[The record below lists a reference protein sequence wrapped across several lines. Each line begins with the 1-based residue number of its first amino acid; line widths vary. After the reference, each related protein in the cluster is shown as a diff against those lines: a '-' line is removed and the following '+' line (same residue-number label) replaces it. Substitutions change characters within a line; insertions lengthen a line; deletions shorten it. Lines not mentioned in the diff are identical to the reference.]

1 MHNVFIKLN
10 AYLPSATESEKNI
23 INYIINEYDNVIN
36 EDIRTLSEKT
46 LSSPSTII
54 RLCKKLGFT
63 GFKELKKHLI
73 YDLAVQK
80 SNKKE
85 LSKSLAY
92 NDDID
97 KIIDLVTEKS
107 QKSIINT
114 SMLLNKDDLIETV
127 KLIEG
132 TNDINLF
139 GMGSSLLVAKDMR
152 QKFIRVNKKLN
163 VDDDWHMQY
172 LSAKN
177 SKSDSLG
184 IIFSYSGSTEE
195 MIECNKSLRE
205 NASKVVLITGFLNSY
220 LARNSDIV
228 LQVAPI
234 ENIFRMGAFSSRL
247 SQLFIVDLIYS
258 LYINRNYE
266 DSVEKI
272 IGSFIDKGVNIY
284 EGSIQDKHRK

>member
-1 MHNVFIKLN
+1 MYNVFIKLN
-10 AYLPSATESEKNI
+10 SYLPSATESEKNI
-23 INYIINEYDNVIN
+23 INYIINDYEEVIN
-36 EDIRTLSEKT
+36 EDIRTISKKT

-54 RLCKKLGFT
+54 RLCKKLGFK
-63 GFKELKKHLI
+63 GFKQLKEHLI
-73 YDLAVQK
+73 YDVAIQK
-80 SNKKE
+80 SNKNE
-85 LSKSLAY
+85 LSKSLSA
-92 NDDID
+92 NDDLD
-97 KIIDLVTEKS
+97 KIIEVVTEKS

-114 SMLLNKDDLIETV
+114 SLLINKEDLIQTV
-127 KLIEG
+127 KLIE
-132 TNDINLF
+132 NSIDINLF

-177 SKSDSLG
+177 SDSKSLA
-184 IIFSYSGSTEE
+184 IIFSYSGATEE
-195 MIECNKSLRE
+195 MIECNKALRE
-205 NASKVVLITGFLNSY
+205 VGTKIILITGFLNSY

-234 ENIFRMGAFSSRL
+234 ENIFRMGAFSSRI

-266 DSVEKI
+266 DSLEKI
-272 IGSFIDKGVNIY
+272 IGNFIEKGVKSN
-284 EGSIQDKHRK
+284 GKSV